1 MDFDKINHLADESLV
16 LTYINSLYSIE
27 LLRATNVNE
36 VTLVTAFDYGQTI
49 GAPWKDSKEVAQYYV
64 RERKNELVAFNK
76 FKVREMILKLIDGL
90 QKLESPAYYNIPVEP
105 SIVNS
110 IVGMLDN
117 NDVSL
122 EKRVNLIRDYSYC
135 TYPSRMRNNHS
146 NESFDITLI
155 GRIVDN
161 VFNTFTGDR
170 RDLDTDT
177 ARRMF
182 GNHRHE
188 ILDHKTYVN
197 YGKVKKDLRNLVF
210 TGEKF
215 EQFCWNDPKFNAPA
229 FWADYFKVLYK
240 LRLPCCLHGNRLDRL
255 FELYIQTNCKCGE
268 ALGKVRIF
276 SSFLPVDVIG
286 GKLRD
291 LNPNALFEDQTRHE
305 MSIGNYFSDSL
316 VERYLITQ
324 YLVDNL

>member
-1 MDFDKINHLADESLV
+1 
-16 LTYINSLYSIE
+16 
-27 LLRATNVNE
+27 
-36 VTLVTAFDYGQTI
+36 
-49 GAPWKDSKEVAQYYV
+49 
-64 RERKNELVAFNK
+64 
-76 FKVREMILKLIDGL
+76 MILKLIDGL

-117 NDVSL
+117 NDISL
-122 EKRVNLIRDYSYC
+122 EKRINLIRDYSYC

-146 NESFDITLI
+146 NESF
-155 GRIVDN
+155 
-161 VFNTFTGDR
+161 
-170 RDLDTDT
+170 
-177 ARRMF
+177 
-182 GNHRHE
+182 
-188 ILDHKTYVN
+188 KTYVN
-197 YGKVKKDLRNLVF
+197 YGKVKKDLMNLVF

-215 EQFCWNDPKFNAPA
+215 EQFCWNNPKFNAPA

-286 GKLRD
+286 SKLRD

>member
-1 MDFDKINHLADESLV
+1 MNFDKINHLADESLV

-36 VTLVTAFDYGQTI
+36 VTLVTAFDYAQSI

-64 RERKNELVAFNK
+64 RERKNELIAFNK
-76 FKVREMILKLIDGL
+76 FKVREMILKLIEGL

-135 TYPSRMRNNHS
+135 EYPSRMRNNHS
-146 NESFDITLI
+146 SESFDITLI
-155 GRIVDN
+155 GRIIDN

-177 ARRMF
+177 AKRMF

-197 YGKVKKDLRNLVF
+197 YGKVKKDLMNLVY

-215 EQFCWNDPKFNAPA
+215 EQFCWDNPKFNAPA
-229 FWADYFKVLYK
+229 FWDDYFKVLYK

-268 ALGKVRIF
+268 ALGKVRVF

>member
-36 VTLVTAFDYGQTI
+36 VTLVTAFDYAQSI
-49 GAPWKDSKEVAQYYV
+49 GAPWKDSKEIAQYYV
-64 RERKNELVAFNK
+64 RERKNELIAFNK

-110 IVGMLDN
+110 IVGMLGN

-122 EKRVNLIRDYSYC
+122 EKRV
-135 TYPSRMRNNHS
+135 
-146 NESFDITLI
+146 
-155 GRIVDN
+155 

-197 YGKVKKDLRNLVF
+197 YGKVKKDLMNLVY

-215 EQFCWNDPKFNAPA
+215 EQFCWNNPKFNAPA

-286 GKLRD
+286 SKLRD

>member
-1 MDFDKINHLADESLV
+1 MNFDKINHLADESLV

-36 VTLVTAFDYGQTI
+36 VTLVTAFDYAQSI

-64 RERKNELVAFNK
+64 RERKNELIAFNK
-76 FKVREMILKLIDGL
+76 FKVREMILKLIEGL

-135 TYPSRMRNNHS
+135 EYPSRMRNNHS
-146 NESFDITLI
+146 SESFDITLI
-155 GRIVDN
+155 GRIIDN

-177 ARRMF
+177 AKRMF

-197 YGKVKKDLRNLVF
+197 YGKVKKDLMNLVY

-215 EQFCWNDPKFNAPA
+215 EQFCWDNSKFNAPA